1 MSIKAGDL
9 RQVITLLRPD
19 SSTDER
25 NRRTTVYNEAATVH
39 AKRQDVSGREF
50 YQAYGVHAED
60 IVTYTIR
67 WREGITVS
75 WRIRDHGSEYNI
87 VEINRL
93 GEMRDYLRIK
103 ARQIARGGA

>member
-9 RQVITLLRPD
+9 RRVITLLCPD

-25 NRRTTVYNEAATVH
+25 NRRTTVYTEAATVCC
-39 AKRQDVSGREF
+39 KRQDVSGREF

-67 WREGITVS
+67 WREDITVS